1 MAKIIKGYK
10 KGRGVA
16 FYDIENGKNG
26 QVLIKVPKDET
37 VKLITDGK
45 IINAKVQWWE
55 GKPIVRLQ
63 ENIVIVKITD
73 EAGTEQTI
81 EKRVVTNKKTTE
93 QTVTI
98 KAEVVGKI
106 SKKQKNE
113 TVYEHVAKKEIDEHR
128 KLKSSLNYS
137 GMTTLEDLLDAML
150 TDFRLK
156 NVEHYKA
163 MLGKKVKLHTKLSS
177 LAQTNLND
185 IQQSMA
191 AYLMNMCYLE
201 VRDTYLKYVE

>member
-73 EAGTEQTI
+73 EAGTEQTV
-81 EKRVVTNKKTTE
+81 EKRVVTNKKTAE

-113 TVYEHVAKKEIDEHR
+113 TVYEHVAKKEIDEHS

-150 TDFRLK
+150 KDFRLK
-156 NVEHYKA
+156 NVEQYKA
-163 MLGKKVKLHTKLSS
+163 MIGKKVKLHTKLSS
-177 LAQTNLND
+177 LAQTNLYD